1 MKMSKGYWITFCGV
15 AMFAACISLAP
26 ALHLSTAGA
35 ALLTGGSIL
44 ALFLGFILGTLY
56 IGVEKGYP
64 MGVTLLL
71 GMVPLFGLLILSLL
85 PYRRSRT

>member
-1 MKMSKGYWITFCGV
+1 MSKGYWIAFCGV
-15 AMFAACISLAP
+15 ALFAACISLAP
-26 ALHLSTAGA
+26 ALQLSTAGA

-44 ALFLGFILGTLY
+44 ALVLGFVLGTLY
-56 IGVEKGYP
+56 IGVEKGYS

-71 GMVPLFGLLILSLL
+71 GMIPLFGLLILGLL